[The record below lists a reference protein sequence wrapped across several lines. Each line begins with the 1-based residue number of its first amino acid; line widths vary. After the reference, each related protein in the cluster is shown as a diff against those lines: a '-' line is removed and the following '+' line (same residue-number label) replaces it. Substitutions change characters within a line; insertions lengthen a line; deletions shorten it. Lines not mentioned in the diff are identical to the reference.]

1 MTAKFG
7 WSFTDYSFLAGQQY
21 RYRIGPLW
29 SFEYQYDRYRSN
41 CLTQKRY
48 FGLGVNYSFN
58 GAYKEFGLKCMWN
71 PTRLIIMTS
80 RTIKFYPYIFG
91 QGNYIVS
98 KNYYNNTAEANLVS
112 TYGFRPGLGLTG
124 KIREDK
130 ALSIRTYL
138 QVGYNIPFDSDHNLK
153 NSISVE
159 FKVGFAINSRK
170 MKRNKQS
177 TEENEQAEIE

>member
-21 RYRIGPLW
+21 RYKIGPLW
-29 SFEYQYDRYRSN
+29 SFEFQYDRYRSS

-48 FGLGVNYSFN
+48 LGLGANYSFN
-58 GAYKEFGLKCMWN
+58 GAYNEWGLKCMWN

-98 KNYYNNTAEANLVS
+98 KNYDNNTAETNLVS
-112 TYGFRPGLGLTG
+112 SYGFRPGLGLTG
-124 KIREDK
+124 KIREDH

-138 QVGYNIPFDSDHNLK
+138 QVGYNIPFDSDQNFK
-153 NSISVE
+153 KSISVE
-159 FKVGFAINSRK
+159 FKVGFALNSRK

-177 TEENEQAEIE
+177 IEESEQAEIE